1 MSDLT
6 TIISIISVIGTLVAI
21 FTAIAIYRR
30 NNRQDNV
37 SDGNDKGVILT
48 EIGYIKS
55 GIDDIKRRESEHDV
69 LLRSQIEKVGRIDE
83 SVKSAHN
90 RIDDLTREIH
100 ELRKE

>member
-1 MSDLT
+1 MLDLA
-6 TIISIISVIGTLVAI
+6 TIISIISVIGVLVAI
-21 FTAIAIYRR
+21 FTSFATYRR
-30 NNRQDNV
+30 NNKQDNV

-69 LLRSQIEKVGRIDE
+69 LLRGLIEQVGRIDE
-83 SVKSAHN
+83 SVKSAHH
-90 RIDDLTREIH
+90 RIDGVESAIH